1 MNGLVA
7 AVRAK
12 VCPECL
18 AGKCRKDGCGVSLK
32 NAPQP
37 RLIIDFDKP
46 GSPLGRQ
53 DTRCDYLLIA
63 EGRNGSGWVAPLEL
77 KKGRLDAGEVVK
89 QLQAGARAAEGLVP
103 RNEPIEFRP
112 VAAFDGRIN
121 KAELKKLK
129 GKGSRIWFH
138 RRAEIVRLMRCGAPL
153 AQALGA
159 SLSR

>member
-1 MNGLVA
+1 MSGLID

-12 VCPECL
+12 VSPKCL
-18 AGKCRKDGCGVSLK
+18 AGRCRKDGCRVSLE

-53 DTRCDYLLIA
+53 DTRCDYLFIA

-77 KKGRLDAGEVVK
+77 KRGRLDAGEVVK
-89 QLQAGARAAEGLVP
+89 QIQAGARAAEGLVP
-103 RNEPIEFRP
+103 RSEPIKFRP
-112 VAAFDGRIN
+112 VAASRGKH
-121 KAELKKLK
+121 KAERDNLKKK
-129 GKGSRIWFH
+129 NSWIRFH
-138 RRAEIVRLMRCGAPL
+138 GRAEPIRLMSCGASL